1 VATRHQA
8 ADAIAAG
15 RVTVAGA
22 PATKPA
28 RLVAPDEPVLVA
40 GDQTGFVTRGGHKL
54 DAALDRFPVVVAGRR
69 ALDAG
74 AAHGG
79 FTDCLLQRGVA
90 SVVAFDVGS
99 GQLDLALRQDPRVE
113 VREGVN
119 VRHLAPADVRPPVE
133 LVVADLSFISL
144 SLVAAPL
151 LAVADDDVDVVLL
164 VKPQFEV
171 GRVEASRGRGV
182 IRDPDLWQQAL
193 ERVDAAWRAAGA
205 AMMDVMA
212 SPLRGARGNVEF
224 LAHVRRGAPAHATAS
239 ITAAIR
245 QAAEPT

>member
-15 RVTVAGA
+15 RVTVSGA
-22 PATKPA
+22 PATKSA
-28 RLVAPDEPVLVA
+28 RLVAPEEPVLVA
-40 GDQTGFVTRGGHKL
+40 GDSARFVTRGGHKL
-54 DAALDRFPVVVAGRR
+54 DAALSRFPVGVAGRR

-79 FTDCLLQRGVA
+79 FTDCLLQRGAA
-90 SVVAFDVGS
+90 SVVAFDVGL
-99 GQLDLALRQDPRVE
+99 GQLDMALRQDQRVE

-119 VRHLAPADVRPPVE
+119 VRHLDRADVKPPVD

-144 SLVAAPL
+144 SLVAVPL
-151 LAVADDDVDVVLL
+151 LAVATDDVDVVLL

-171 GRVEASRGRGV
+171 GRVAASRGKGV
-182 IRDPDLWQQAL
+182 IRDPDLWREAL

-224 LAHVRRGAPAHATAS
+224 LAHLRRGAPAHATAS
-239 ITAAIR
+239 ILAAIR
-245 QAAEPT
+245 EGGGPT